1 MRFLLLP
8 LSLSLLLSSCGK
20 TGVTSSTR
28 TVRKSDTNINSSI
41 RANTVHQPNEIPDIS
56 GLISQ
61 LSSADLRLRP
71 RAISM
76 PNGSV
81 RYTYKKRAG
90 EADLTLE
97 EIKQRMQNPINYEAE
112 QLAITKILN
121 RLTQLGVSVVIGNTH
136 SNQAAGTWNPSTGT
150 IKLQTSLV
158 QKGSFDFYD
167 TLSHEAIHVAQ
178 SCRSGSINGNPS
190 PLGLSLKYSLSIDT
204 SISHP
209 LYSNDPKENL
219 QMEREAYS
227 HSSEPGYSLVLLDH
241 YCKF

>member
-1 MRFLLLP
+1 
-8 LSLSLLLSSCGK
+8 
-20 TGVTSSTR
+20 
-28 TVRKSDTNINSSI
+28 
-41 RANTVHQPNEIPDIS
+41 
-56 GLISQ
+56 
-61 LSSADLRLRP
+61 
-71 RAISM
+71 M

-81 RYTYKKRAG
+81 RYTYNKRVG

-121 RLTQLGVSVVIGNTH
+121 RLNQLGVSVVIGNTH

-158 QKGSFDFYD
+158 QKGSFDFHD

-219 QMEREAYS
+219 QLEREAYS

-241 YCKF
+241 YCNF